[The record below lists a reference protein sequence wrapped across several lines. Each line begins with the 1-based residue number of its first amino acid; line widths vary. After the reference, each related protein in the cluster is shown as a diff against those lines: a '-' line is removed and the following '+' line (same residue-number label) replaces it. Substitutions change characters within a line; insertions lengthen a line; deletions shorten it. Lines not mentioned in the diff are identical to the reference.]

1 MNIKQKT
8 QSSNNVGNE
17 ISDSIDEMKY
27 LSYLSEQ
34 VEHIEDTLST
44 YREYVGLCNRRVD
57 RKVSKLNSLILDFIF
72 SQKDNFT
79 LTQSHIDD
87 LDLIAEL
94 IMIHYSEKTLWKT
107 VTIYQ
112 YHSR

>member
-1 MNIKQKT
+1 MKIKQET
-8 QSSNNVGNE
+8 QSSNNGCNE

-34 VEHIEDTLST
+34 VEHVGEVLST
-44 YREYVGLCNRRVD
+44 YREYVELHNRGINQ
-57 RKVSKLNSLILDFIF
+57 KVSKLNSLILDFIF

-87 LDLIAEL
+87 LDLIADL
-94 IMIHYSEKTLWKT
+94 IMIHYSEETL
-107 VTIYQ
+107 
-112 YHSR
+112 